1 MHRLLPGICA
11 VCFAIMAFAT
21 ASGASVPTGKLG
33 AARKLISDGKFRE
46 ARAFID
52 ENRAAGADDPQFKL
66 LAAELLR
73 LTGRTDEAI
82 QEYLAAS
89 RLAPRDSE
97 PLIALS
103 ELYLSN
109 LQLDKSLACA
119 KEAVAIN
126 PSSVIAR
133 LALANALLK
142 TDQIAAADVQVKDLI
157 ASAPENPEVQLLLYR
172 LNRKKGDFFGARR
185 ALEFVIARA
194 EKKDPRW
201 QIELA
206 DLRES
211 EGDYADARRYLEKVI
226 QEDPGMTDAR
236 YRLARLLEFRYHD
249 YAASAVAYKEI
260 LRLSPQ
266 SGDALSGLERSKH
279 KQRDIAFRIKSTLQQ
294 CFPSMRRGQR
304 HL

>member
-1 MHRLLPGICA
+1 
-11 VCFAIMAFAT
+11 MATLTFAT
-21 ASGASVPTGKLG
+21 VCGASVPAGKLG
-33 AARKLISDGKFRE
+33 AARKLISEGKFRE
-46 ARAFID
+46 ARAFIED
-52 ENRAAGADDPQFKL
+52 NQSAGIDDPQFKI

-82 QEYLAAS
+82 VEYTAAA
-89 RLAPRDSE
+89 RLAPGDPE

-109 LQLDKSLACA
+109 LQLDKSLQNA
-119 KEAVAIN
+119 KQAVSIK
-126 PSSVIAR
+126 PDSVIAR

-142 TDQIAAADVQVKDLI
+142 TDQIASADVQVKILV
-157 ASAPENPEVQLLLYR
+157 AAAPGNPEVQLLLYR
-172 LNRKKGDFFGARR
+172 LDRKKGDFFGARR

-211 EGDYADARRYLEKVI
+211 EGEYADARSDLEKVI
-226 QEDPGMTDAR
+226 QEDPGLIEAR

-249 YAASAVAYKEI
+249 YVASAAAYQEI
-260 LRLSPQ
+260 LKLSPQ
-266 SGDALSGLERSKH
+266 SADASSGLERSKR
-279 KQRDIAFRIKSTLQQ
+279 KQRDIAFRIKSTIQQ
-294 CFPSMRRGQR
+294 CFPALRRSNIR
-304 HL
+304 